1 MNQGQEYSPEEI
13 EDLESKSTQIHDILF
28 TNPLD
33 EMTLGDI
40 ICGTTNEER
49 QLIRGFY
56 KKSYGHPI
64 QNDFNAIICGTTNE
78 ERQLIR
84 GFYKK
89 SYGHPIQNDFNAKL
103 NDNLRQLSIDI
114 FDTPYEYDARELH
127 TALNS
132 LTNDDNV
139 IIEIFSSRPS
149 AYLEIVDKA
158 YNNFYKISLKEE
170 VKKQCGGEFAD
181 FLIALMEV
189 ERPNEQTISGS
200 DAYDYAEDLKNG
212 GLTSAGTD
220 VEKFKNVFVDK
231 SREDLILISRAYYEK
246 SKKNIYD
253 AIENEVPGKKARLSN
268 DNNTIRRVL
277 ISRSEI
283 DMYAIRDYYYMEN
296 NNELRNDIH
305 DEDNGDVYG
314 VILMN
319 LSLK

>member
-13 EDLESKSTQIHDILF
+13 EDLQLKSTQIHDLLF
-28 TNPLD
+28 ANPVD
-33 EMTLGDI
+33 EMTFSDI
-40 ICGTTNEER
+40 LCATTNEER

-64 QNDFNAIICGTTNE
+64 QNDFKA
-78 ERQLIR
+78 QL
-84 GFYKK
+84 K
-89 SYGHPIQNDFNAKL
+89 
-103 NDNLRQLSIDI
+103 DNLRQLSIDM

-132 LTNDDNV
+132 LTNDDSV

-149 AYLEIVDKA
+149 TYLDIVDKA

-200 DAYDYAEDLKNG
+200 DAYDYAEELKNG
-212 GLTSAGTD
+212 GLTGAGTD
-220 VEKFKNVFVDK
+220 VEKFKNIFVDK

-246 SKKNIYD
+246 SKKNLYD
-253 AIENEVPGKKARLSN
+253 AIENEVPGKNRSLLKAIIFAIITPAQFFAKKIAKARISN

-296 NNELRNDIH
+296 NNELRNDIQ
-305 DEDNGDVYG
+305 DEDSEDVYG
-314 VILMN
+314 AILIN

>member
-33 EMTLGDI
+33 EMTLGD
-40 ICGTTNEER
+40 
-49 QLIRGFY
+49 
-56 KKSYGHPI
+56 
-64 QNDFNAIICGTTNE
+64 IICGTTNE

-253 AIENEVPGKKARLSN
+253 AIENEVPGKNRSLLKAIIFAIIAPAQFFAKKIAKARLSN

-305 DEDNGDVYG
+305 DEDNGDVFG

>member
-33 EMTLGDI
+33 EMTLGD
-40 ICGTTNEER
+40 
-49 QLIRGFY
+49 
-56 KKSYGHPI
+56 
-64 QNDFNAIICGTTNE
+64 IICGTTNE

-253 AIENEVPGKKARLSN
+253 AIENEVPGKNRSLLKAIIFAIIAPAQFFSKKIAKARLSN